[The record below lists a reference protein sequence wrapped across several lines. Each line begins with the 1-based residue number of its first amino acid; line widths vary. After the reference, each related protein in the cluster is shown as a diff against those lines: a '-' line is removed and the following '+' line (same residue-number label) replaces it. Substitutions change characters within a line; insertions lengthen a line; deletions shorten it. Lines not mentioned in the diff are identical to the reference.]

1 MNNTARE
8 FIQAMEDKSIGAGD
22 VSFEEGCRLIRLEGP
37 DIVDLIASANR
48 VRHQFKGDKINTCA
62 IVNAKSGNC
71 SENCAF
77 CAQSVHFKTG
87 IETYGFMDREAILQA
102 AEKAGGDGAEALGIV
117 TAWKGLKEGPSLDEV
132 LDRIR
137 ALAEMG
143 TPRADAS
150 LGDIPTIEIA
160 HKLKDAGLQ
169 CYNHNLETARSYFP
183 KICTTHTYEDRV
195 RTVRFCKEVGIQVCC
210 GGIFGMGEI
219 PEQRV
224 ELAVALRELEVDVLP
239 MNFLHPVPGTPL
251 GHVTPMRPME
261 ILKTIAV
268 YRLML
273 PHSDIMT
280 AGGRELNLR
289 DLQSWMFMAGASHTM
304 LGNYLTTMGRDA
316 QSDLQMIKDL
326 DLTY

>member
-1 MNNTARE
+1 MENTARE
-8 FIQAMEDKSIGAGD
+8 FIRAMEDKAISGGE
-22 VSFEEGCRLIRLEGP
+22 VSFEEGCRLIDLEGP

-48 VRHQFKGDKINTCA
+48 VRHLFKGDKITTCA

-77 CAQSVHFKTG
+77 CAQSAHFKTG
-87 IETYGFMDREAILQA
+87 IETYGFMDREAILKA
-102 AEKAGGDGAEALGIV
+102 AEKAASDGAEALGIV
-117 TAWKGLKEGPSLDEV
+117 TAWKGLREGPVLDEV

-137 ALAEMG
+137 VLAEMG

-160 HKLKDAGLQ
+160 RKLKEAGLQ
-169 CYNHNLETARSYFP
+169 CYNHNLETARSYFD
-183 KICTTHTYEDRV
+183 KVCTTHTYEDRV

-210 GGIFGMGEI
+210 GGIFGMGET

-251 GHVTPMRPME
+251 EHVKPMRPME
-261 ILKTIAV
+261 ILRTIAV

-273 PHSDIMT
+273 PRADIMT

-289 DLQSWMFMAGASHTM
+289 DLQSWMFAAGASHTM
-304 LGNYLTTMGRDA
+304 LGNYLTTKGRDA

>member
-1 MNNTARE
+1 
-8 FIQAMEDKSIGAGD
+8 
-22 VSFEEGCRLIRLEGP
+22 
-37 DIVDLIASANR
+37 
-48 VRHQFKGDKINTCA
+48 
-62 IVNAKSGNC
+62 
-71 SENCAF
+71 
-77 CAQSVHFKTG
+77 
-87 IETYGFMDREAILQA
+87 
-102 AEKAGGDGAEALGIV
+102 
-117 TAWKGLKEGPSLDEV
+117 
-132 LDRIR
+132 
-137 ALAEMG
+137 
-143 TPRADAS
+143 
-150 LGDIPTIEIA
+150 
-160 HKLKDAGLQ
+160 
-169 CYNHNLETARSYFP
+169 
-183 KICTTHTYEDRV
+183 
-195 RTVRFCKEVGIQVCC
+195 
-210 GGIFGMGEI
+210 MGEI